1 MTIYVN
7 RKQVV
12 TTVSSIAELHAELD
26 LQQMVAIALNN
37 KVVPRAQWASTTLSE
52 GDNVV
57 IIKMACG
64 G

>member
-7 RKQVV
+7 RKPVV
-12 TTVSSIAELHAELD
+12 TSCSSIAELHAELG

-37 KVVPRAQWASTTLSE
+37 KVIARTEWGTTSLSE